1 MDLKKIVAISCRSGL
16 FEINAQTR
24 VGIVAQSIVDK
35 KRLFSGITQKLSVL
49 GDIQIYSL
57 QGEVPLSIVLE
68 KIFKYEEGAP
78 SRIIPKAPALE
89 LEAYFLEIFDT
100 YDESRVYACDIKKII
115 QWYNILVTKN
125 WKPDSKAASD
135 KKEKSASK
143 KENPKTNK
151 I

>member
-1 MDLKKIVAISCRSGL
+1 MDLKKNVAISFSGL

-24 VGIVAQSIVDK
+24 GGIVAQSLVDGK
-35 KRLFSGITQKLSVL
+35 LVSSGITQKLSFL

-57 QGEVPLSIVLE
+57 QGEVPLSIVFK

-78 SRIIPKAPALE
+78 SKIILKAPALE
-89 LEAYFLEIFDT
+89 LEAYFFEVFDT
-100 YDESRVYACDIKKII
+100 YDESRVYASDMKKII
-115 QWYNILVTKN
+115 QWYNILVTQN
-125 WKPDSKAASD
+125 WKPNSKAASD

-143 KENPKTNK
+143 KENPKTNQ